1 MHIGMFGVLAQ
12 RSVIVPRSRDRTPLN
27 STRSDSD
34 RDPGYS
40 EFASVPSPGES
51 ARPMQDSAAAA
62 TTLR

>member
-27 STRSDSD
+27 MTRSDSD

-40 EFASVPSPGES
+40 DVPSPGES
-51 ARPMQDSAAAA
+51 ARPLQESAAAA